1 MEKYLITIRIEDKVL
16 RKIASKDA
24 MKLLRQ
30 TKVSINDSD
39 TRCYT
44 DPVGFDKVGTVAS
57 ISEEDIQTL
66 KSYDML
72 DDKVCDITIEGKGYI
87 FDAFD
92 DWDNIEKD
100 AYLAEFEEWK
110 DTDV

>member
-39 TRCYT
+39 AECYT
-44 DPVGFDKVGTVAS
+44 DPVGFDKVGTVAN

-66 KSYDML
+66 KSYGVLNDE
-72 DDKVCDITIEGKGYI
+72 VCGITIEGKGYI

-92 DWDNIEKD
+92 DWDDIKKD
-100 AYLAEFEEWK
+100 AYLAEFKEWE
-110 DTDV
+110 DEDV